1 MATRI
6 MVFGT
11 FDVVHPG
18 HRNFFQQAR
27 ALAREPYLIVSVA
40 RDKNVARIK
49 GKAPRH
55 GEKVRVAALKKISII
70 DKVIMGS
77 MEDHL
82 PHIVKQKP
90 DIIALG
96 HDQTAY
102 VRGLR
107 SALKAAGLKTKIV
120 RLKPFRRDKYKSSL
134 YTK

>member
-27 ALAREPYLIVSVA
+27 SLAEEPYLIVSVA

-49 GKAPRH
+49 GKAPRRS
-55 GEKVRVAALKKISII
+55 ETARAAALKKISII
-70 DKVIMGS
+70 DKVVLGA
-77 MEDHL
+77 DGNPL
-82 PHIVKQKP
+82 PHILKQKP